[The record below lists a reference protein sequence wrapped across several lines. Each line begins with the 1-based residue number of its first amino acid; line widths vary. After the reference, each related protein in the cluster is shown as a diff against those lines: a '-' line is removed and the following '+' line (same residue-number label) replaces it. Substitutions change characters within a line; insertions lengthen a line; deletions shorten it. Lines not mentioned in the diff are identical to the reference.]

1 MILFPR
7 DEIPAIAPAAA
18 SPLRPH
24 AHRKINRLRVSWFVL
39 GALCGVLVGMGA
51 GKLSGPQE
59 TASAPVKEIIA
70 QPSAG
75 PVAAAPG
82 STVVAIT
89 EAPPAQMEVAAAP
102 LVEPTP
108 EAATQAETPLA
119 AEVAAAVQPAAITQ
133 AVAAAAPALEEPAI
147 TLPATFTIKVE
158 KKQTLASIF
167 MENGVPE
174 SEANE
179 AVDALKKYL
188 NPKRITAGQVF
199 SLKLDKNNQIM
210 GATTILGLEIEA
222 FPIRTVKLLRDSK
235 GKLVAG
241 ETKAALS
248 TGMARAGGKIRSS
261 LYQTAIDS
269 GIPVKMVGEIIQA
282 FSYDVDFQRD
292 VKQGDKIDVVFE
304 RTHTDKGV
312 ITGTG
317 KMLYASLT
325 LGGKE
330 LTIYRHTSSDGFT
343 GYYNAKGESIR
354 KALLRTP
361 INGAHITSG
370 FGLRRHPI
378 LGYSKMHKGM
388 DFGAPTGT
396 PIYAAGDGVIEEAG
410 RKGGYGNYVRIRHT
424 KSYATAY
431 GHASRIAK
439 GIRPGMRVRQGQVIA
454 YVGSTG
460 ASTGPHLHYEVI
472 AGKSQVNPAGV
483 KFRTGQQLGGKEF
496 LAFKKSVKQVES
508 LIASTG
514 GSKKTQVASNTDK
527 LSRQQ

>member
-1 MILFPR
+1 MKLFPR
-7 DEIPAIAPAAA
+7 DELPAYLPAITAPV
-18 SPLRPH
+18 LRPH
-24 AHRKINRLRVSWFVL
+24 AHRKVNRLRVSWFVL
-39 GALCGVLVGMGA
+39 GALCGAVVGLGA
-51 GKLSGPQE
+51 GKMGQTHE
-59 TASAPVKEIIA
+59 TAAIPAGVIDAVETPASASMPVASTPAVETPPVTET
-70 QPSAG
+70 QP
-75 PVAAAPG
+75 PVAAD
-82 STVVAIT
+82 S
-89 EAPPAQMEVAAAP
+89 
-102 LVEPTP
+102 
-108 EAATQAETPLA
+108 
-119 AEVAAAVQPAAITQ
+119 AAITANTAEESAPPFETETADAAAQ
-133 AVAAAAPALEEPAI
+133 QTSVAAEAPEEPPVSAI

-167 MENGVPE
+167 MDNGVPE
-174 SEANE
+174 EEASE
-179 AVDALKKYL
+179 AVDALKKFI

-199 SLKLDKNNQIM
+199 TLKLDNHPSIR
-210 GATTILGLEIEA
+210 GATIITGLEIEA
-222 FPIRTVKLLRDSK
+222 SALRSVTLSRNAK
-235 GKLVAG
+235 GKLIASEV
-241 ETKAALS
+241 KAKVNKSL
-248 TGMARAGGKIRSS
+248 ARGGGKIRSS
-261 LYQTAIDS
+261 LYQTAIDA

-292 VKQGDKIDVVFE
+292 VKQGDRLDVVYE
-304 RTHTDKGV
+304 RMHTDKNV
-312 ITGTG
+312 TAGTG
-317 KMLYASLT
+317 KMMYASLT

-343 GYYNAKGESIR
+343 GYYNARGESVR

-370 FGLRRHPI
+370 FGMRRHPL

-410 RKGGYGNYVRIRHT
+410 RKGGYGNYVRIRHN

-439 GIRPGMRVRQGQVIA
+439 GIRPGMRVRQGQIIA

-472 AGKSQVNPAGV
+472 AGNTQVNPAGV
-483 KFRTGQQLGGKEF
+483 KFRTGQQLAGKEF
-496 LAFKKSVKQVES
+496 LAFKKNVKQVES

-514 GSKKTQVASNTDK
+514 GSKKTQVASV
-527 LSRQQ
+527 R